1 MRKAVLL
8 VVILLLAPLPYVGA
22 EDDSIH
28 LWSEQAPGAILLWD
42 DSGNLTPVDPG
53 QPIDLHLP
61 EGNWTMVRLIDG
73 VPQDAVLTFGDDTNA
88 TDFLNQTIEVPL
100 AITGIAH
107 LDVLGPID
115 RSVQLNATWTSN
127 ITIPNSLGHPDLP
140 NAHLGINNQITT
152 EFGGDFELF
161 SDWISSNTE
170 IGC

>member
-73 VPQDAVLTFGDDTNA
+73 VPQDAVLTFGA
-88 TDFLNQTIEVPL
+88 
-100 AITGIAH
+100 
-107 LDVLGPID
+107 
-115 RSVQLNATWTSN
+115 
-127 ITIPNSLGHPDLP
+127 
-140 NAHLGINNQITT
+140 
-152 EFGGDFELF
+152 
-161 SDWISSNTE
+161 ISSGNPSSRM
-170 IGC
+170 IGAKRITPPLLTTQVNLPARLVNASSAKSIHDC